1 MSAPAGA
8 RRVLVATTNPGKVR
22 ELAAILAGLPVE
34 LVGLAEAAGAPEL
47 DPVPEVE
54 ETGETFMDNALLK
67 ARGYAA
73 WSGLPALADDSGL
86 EVDALGGDPGVR
98 SARYAGAGAG
108 DEAGDEANLAK
119 LLEAMKGVPDA
130 ERTARFRCAA
140 VLALP
145 DGTSWEAEAA
155 WEGRLLDSPRGDGGF
170 GYDPVFV
177 PDGWERTSAEV
188 DAATKNAASH
198 RAKAFA
204 ALRPAVEAWAAGAA
218 NAGGA

>member
-1 MSAPAGA
+1 VSKEAAGAVSKEAAGA

-22 ELAAILAGLPVE
+22 ELAAILNGLPVE
-34 LVGLAEAAGAPEL
+34 LAGLAELPGA
-47 DPVPEVE
+47 PEVE
-54 ETGETFMDNALLK
+54 ETGATFLANARLK
-67 ARGYAA
+67 ALAYAA

-98 SARYAGAGAG
+98 SARYAGEG
-108 DEAGDEANLAK
+108 AGDEANLVK
-119 LLEAMKGVPDA
+119 LLEALREVPPA

-140 VLALP
+140 VFALP
-145 DGTSWEAEAA
+145 DGRAWQAEAA
-155 WEGRLLDSPRGDGGF
+155 WDGRLLDAPRGTGGF

-177 PDGWERTSAEV
+177 PDGWDRTSAEV

-204 ALRPAVEAWAAGAA
+204 ALRPAVEAWAATGSA
-218 NAGGA
+218 